1 MEQLGNNF
9 NNAGSWLLETLLTL
23 YSLILL
29 LRLILQWAKADYR
42 NPLVQ
47 IITLLTDPLVKP
59 LRRILPPLG
68 KIDSASL
75 FLFLLATML
84 IVTFWDPLAATGPL
98 IIMRTL
104 TRSLHLI
111 LSLYSILILATVIIS
126 WLGQSWRHPIIPLI
140 YQLTEP
146 VLLPLRRLL
155 PAVGGF
161 DFSPIV
167 ALIAIQFLRLL
178 VGY

>member
-1 MEQLGNNF
+1 MEQLSNNF
-9 NNAGSWLLETLLTL
+9 TNAGSWLLETLLTL
-23 YSLILL
+23 FTLVLL
-29 LRLILQWAKADYR
+29 LRLILQWVKADYR

-47 IITLLTDPLVKP
+47 VIVMLTNPVVTPVRRLLQPA
-59 LRRILPPLG
+59 G

-75 FLFLLATML
+75 FLYLLATGL
-84 IVTFWDPLAATGPL
+84 TVAFWDPLATNWFSITG
-98 IIMRTL
+98 RTL
-104 TRSLHLI
+104 IRSAHTV
-111 LSLYSILILATVIIS
+111 LSLYSVLIIVTIVIS

-146 VLLPLRRLL
+146 VLSPLRRWL
-155 PAVGGF
+155 PAAGGF
-161 DFSPIV
+161 DFSPLV

>member
-29 LRLILQWAKADYR
+29 LRLILQWVKADYR

-59 LRRILPPLG
+59 LRRILPSLG

-75 FLFLLATML
+75 FLFLLTTML
-84 IVTFWDPLAATGPL
+84 IVNFWDPLAATGQL
-98 IIMRTL
+98 IIVRTL

-155 PAVGGF
+155 PTAGGF

-167 ALIAIQFLRLL
+167 ALITIQFLRLL